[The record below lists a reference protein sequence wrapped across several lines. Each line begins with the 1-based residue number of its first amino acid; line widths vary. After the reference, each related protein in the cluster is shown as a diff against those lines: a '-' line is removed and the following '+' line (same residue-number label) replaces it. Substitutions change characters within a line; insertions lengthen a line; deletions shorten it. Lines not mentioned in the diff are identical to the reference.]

1 MGLFEDV
8 LFGFGKDLCLFF
20 IGLLFNQ
27 KEFGYRFIIFGRSF
41 RFLLLNEWKL
51 ERRKVAFFLLLILCL
66 FYLFILLDLYY
77 FNPWIILE
85 RTNKNLFSDLRLD
98 YLFIWSELEFISWKL
113 LIWHYWRDRET
124 LLLLFPKSI
133 PIIRSIW
140 LYLLRVSEL
149 LHHVYYSETL

>member
-8 LFGFGKDLCLFF
+8 LFRFGKDLYLFF

-27 KEFGYRFIIFGRSF
+27 KEFGYRFSIFGRSF
-41 RFLLLNEWKL
+41 KLLLLNEWKL
-51 ERRKVAFFLLLILCL
+51 ERRKVTLFLLLILCL
-66 FYLFILLDLYY
+66 FYLIILLDLYY
-77 FNPWIILE
+77 FDSRIILE
-85 RTNKNLFSDLRLD
+85 RTNRNLFSDLWFD
-98 YLFIWSELEFISWKL
+98 YFFIGSELEFICWKL